1 MNPEFHMAG
10 ELPAPALH
18 PMEEVAR
25 LTGLT
30 RRTVALFC
38 RAGVV
43 APADGGAGQN
53 PAWLFDDDALR
64 LLRLLARLH
73 HRHGLDLAG
82 LQLIGPLL
90 AELERLRAE
99 VRFHRRR

>member
-10 ELPAPALH
+10 ELPPPALH
-18 PMEEVAR
+18 PLEEVAR

-43 APADGGAGQN
+43 APAGGGAGQN
-53 PAWLFDDDALR
+53 TAWLFDDDALR

-73 HRHGLDLAG
+73 HRHGLDPAG
-82 LQLIGPLL
+82 LRLIGPLL